1 MNKQLRD
8 LYGNELNRLKK
19 VEITN
24 DDIDGTHLMYVWEEE
39 YKNSKYKILFV
50 GRETNGWMG
59 YLNLDLDDCINHYKD
74 FNLCK
79 KGKYTTIWRYMY
91 EVKNIL
97 MPESIGKSNFLW
109 SNVSKFCKAESG
121 KALDMYDFKLLHD
134 NFKVLEEEIKIT
146 QPDVVIFFT
155 GKLWD
160 EKIQYVLS
168 EEITFE
174 KMHSEVSVDDLARV
188 HGSNLPLKT
197 YRVGHPQ
204 SMQLKK
210 QWHIMEKVIE
220 DIRKEK

>member
-1 MNKQLRD
+1 MNKQLRN
-8 LYGNELNRLKK
+8 LYETELNRLKK

-39 YKNSKYKILFV
+39 YKKSKYKILFI

-59 YLNLDLDDCINHYKD
+59 DLNLDLDDCINHYKD
-74 FNLCK
+74 FNLCE
-79 KGKYTTIWRYMY
+79 KGNDSPIWKYMY
-91 EVKNIL
+91 YVKNIL
-97 MPESIGKSNFLW
+97 MPESIGESNFLW

-121 KALDMYDFKLLHD
+121 TALDISDFKMLHD

-168 EEITFE
+168 EGITFE
-174 KMHSEVSVDDLARV
+174 KMHNDVSIDDLARV
-188 HGSNLPLKT
+188 HGSNLPPKT

-210 QWHIMEKVIE
+210 QWHIMEKIIE
-220 DIRKEK
+220 DIRR